1 VNKRRGPKKVKT
13 ALWFEEQVY
22 ADIKRLADKANVSAS
37 ELMRQILR
45 QYVEEKGVKHDD
57 IFA

>member
-13 ALWFEEQVY
+13 ALWLHEEVY
-22 ADIKRLADKANVSAS
+22 NDLKHLADQMDVSTS
-37 ELMRQILR
+37 ELIRIITR